1 MRLWM
6 SQWLVACT
14 SVVAMSAMAAEL
26 QVTVEG
32 VDSATGK
39 VMVALYDK
47 AAGFPGGSS
56 FAATMVPAKPGA
68 VSVGFKDVPA
78 GRYAVSAFHDLNGNQ
93 RLDRNMVGIPSEPY
107 GFSRNARGKMGPPSF
122 DDAAV
127 NVGTEA
133 VQLVLRIK

>member
-1 MRLWM
+1 MRILI

-14 SVVAMSAMAAEL
+14 SVLAMSAMAAEL

-32 VDSATGK
+32 VDSETGK
-39 VMVALYDK
+39 IMAALFDK
-47 AAGFPGGSS
+47 AAGFPGGQS
-56 FAATMVPAKPGA
+56 FAATMTPAKPGT
-68 VSVGFKDVPA
+68 VSFRFKDVPA

-93 RLDRNMVGIPSEPY
+93 RLDRNMVGMPSEPY

-127 NVGTEA
+127 NVGAEA
-133 VQLVLRIK
+133 VAIVLRIK

>member
-1 MRLWM
+1 MRLWI
-6 SQWLVACT
+6 SQSLVVC
-14 SVVAMSAMAAEL
+14 SSLMAMSTMAAEL

-47 AAGFPGGSS
+47 ADGFPGGPS
-56 FAATMVPAKPGA
+56 FAATMAPAKQGV
-68 VSVGFKDVPA
+68 VSVSFKEVPA
-78 GRYAVSAFHDLNGNQ
+78 GRYAVSVFHDLNGNQ

-127 NVGTEA
+127 NVGGEA
-133 VQLVLRIK
+133 VALVLRLK